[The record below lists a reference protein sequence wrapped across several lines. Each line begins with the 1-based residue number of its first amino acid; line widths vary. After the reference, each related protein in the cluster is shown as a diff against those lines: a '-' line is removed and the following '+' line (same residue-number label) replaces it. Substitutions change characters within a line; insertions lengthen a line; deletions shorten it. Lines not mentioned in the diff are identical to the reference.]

1 MVQRPLNRSIIHR
14 KLFFMEGTIMTPET
28 KKSIYW
34 TAGVLAALV
43 VLVAILWVA
52 GVFEVAPVQ

>member
-1 MVQRPLNRSIIHR
+1 
-14 KLFFMEGTIMTPET
+14 MEGTIMTPET

-43 VLVAILWVA
+43 VLVAILWLA
-52 GVFEVAPVQ
+52 GVFEVVPVQ

>member
-1 MVQRPLNRSIIHR
+1 
-14 KLFFMEGTIMTPET
+14 MTPET